1 MFSYIRRRI
10 VHMVPLLLGI
20 TVFSFI
26 IIQMAPGDFFDQLKL
41 NPQISEVTLEKM
53 RHEFGLDKPWFVQYF
68 HWLKNI
74 LKLDF
79 GYSFTY
85 HVPVFDLIKERVW
98 NTFVLSFFS
107 MIFIWLL
114 AIPIGVVSAVKRNT
128 LLDKLFSVVAFL
140 GMSIPSFFLA
150 FLLIFVAAKTGWLPI
165 GGVVS
170 LDHESLG
177 FFGGIIDHLK
187 HILIP
192 VTVLV
197 VGGLAG
203 LIRLMRAN
211 MLEVLRSQYITT
223 ARAKGLPEYLVIYK
237 HALRNAINPLVTIFG
252 YEISGLLSGA
262 ALVETVT
269 SWPGLGR
276 LMLDAVF
283 SQDLYLVMGSLVMS
297 AALLLFGNLAADVLL
312 LVVDP
317 RIRCEK

>member
-1 MFSYIRRRI
+1 MFAYIRRRI
-10 VHMVPLLLGI
+10 IHMIPLLIGI
-20 TVFSFI
+20 TFFSFL

-41 NPQISEVTLEKM
+41 NPQISRVTLEKM
-53 RHEFGLDKPWFVQYF
+53 RQEFGLDKPWVVQYF

-85 HVPVFDLIKERVW
+85 HVPVFDLVKERAW
-98 NTFVLSFFS
+98 NTFVLAFLS

-114 AIPIGVVSAVKRNT
+114 AIPMGVVSAVKKNT
-128 LLDKLFSVVAFL
+128 ISDKLLSILAFL

-150 FLLIFVAAKTGWLPI
+150 FIFIFIAAKTGWLPI

-170 LDHESLG
+170 LDHDNLSV
-177 FFGGIIDHLK
+177 FGKTIDYLRHII
-187 HILIP
+187 IP
-192 VTVLV
+192 ISVLV

-203 LIRLMRAN
+203 LMRLMRAN

-223 ARAKGLPEYLVIYK
+223 ARAKGLPEYLVVYK

-262 ALVETVT
+262 ALIETVT

-297 AALLLFGNLAADVLL
+297 AVLL
-312 LVVDP
+312 LIGNLIADILLLIVDP
-317 RIRCEK
+317 RIRQ

>member
-10 VHMVPLLLGI
+10 IHMIPLLLGI
-20 TVFSFI
+20 TAFSFI

-41 NPQISEVTLEKM
+41 NPQISKVTLEKM
-53 RHEFGLDKPWFVQYF
+53 RQGFGLDKPWIVQYF

-85 HVPVFDLIKERVW
+85 HVPVFDLVKERAW
-98 NTFVLSFFS
+98 NTFVLSFLS

-114 AIPIGVVSAVKRNT
+114 AIPMGVVSAVKKDT
-128 LLDKLFSVVAFL
+128 LSDKLLSVLAFF

-150 FLLIFVAAKTGWLPI
+150 FLFIFMAAKTGWLPI

-170 LDHESLG
+170 LDHDSLS
-177 FFGGIIDHLK
+177 FFGKIIDYLK
-187 HILIP
+187 HIFIP
-192 VTVLV
+192 VSVLV
-197 VGGLAG
+197 IGGLAG
-203 LIRLMRAN
+203 LMRLMRAN
-211 MLEVLRSQYITT
+211 MLEVLRSQYIVT
-223 ARAKGLPEYLVIYK
+223 ARAKGLPEYFVIYK

-252 YEISGLLSGA
+252 YQISGLLSGA

-297 AALLLFGNLAADVLL
+297 AVLLLFGNLLADVLL

-317 RIRCEK
+317 RIRQ